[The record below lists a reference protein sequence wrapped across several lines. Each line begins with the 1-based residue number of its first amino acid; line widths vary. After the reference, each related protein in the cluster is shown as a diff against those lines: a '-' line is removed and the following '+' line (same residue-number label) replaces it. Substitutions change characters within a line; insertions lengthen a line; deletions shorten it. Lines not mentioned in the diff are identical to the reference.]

1 MKAERVTYYS
11 EPIQEIMGTIPS
23 WITRWGVTVLFSI
36 LIIILLG
43 CCVIKYPETVK
54 GAFELV
60 SSEAD
65 GCYGTVFIPSSGIGK
80 VKAGQIVNARL
91 SGFPYMEYGIIKG
104 IVKEGTPAF
113 EKRQDGSV
121 VYKIDILFPP
131 KLQTTYE
138 KDIPFISGMNGSAE
152 VVTEEK
158 RLIEAVMGPIKSVI
172 WNR

>member
-11 EPIQEIMGTIPS
+11 EPIQEIMGTIPF

-36 LIIILLG
+36 LIAILLG

-65 GCYGTVFIPSSGIGK
+65 GCYGIVFIPASGIGK
-80 VKAGQIVNARL
+80 VKAGQTVNVRL

-104 IVKEGTPAF
+104 IVLEGTPAL
-113 EKRQDGSV
+113 EKGQDGSV
-121 VYKIDILFPP
+121 AYKMAVLFPS

-138 KDIPFISGMNGSAE
+138 KDIPFIPGMNGSAE

-158 RLIEAVMGPIKSVI
+158 RLVGAIMGPIKSII